1 MSNAKVFEELNI
13 ALDGFAEEFA
23 DIFMGRV
30 VRRTPVRTGALRNGW
45 TSEVTDNSITVSND
59 VEYAAHVEY
68 GTYKM
73 EPRRMLTTTIM
84 EAEDIAEQAA
94 RKAGLD
100 V

>member
-30 VRRTPVRTGALRNGW
+30 RRRTPVRTGALRDGW
-45 TSEVTDNSITVSND
+45 TSEVTENSITIENN

-73 EPRRMLTTTIM
+73 EPRRMLTSTLM
-84 EAEDIAEQAA
+84 EAEDIAAEAA
-94 RKAGLD
+94 RKVGLE
-100 V
+100 